1 MPFYR
6 DEEIIRKVWELKR
19 KHPRW
24 GVRRIG
30 GEIGESKDKV
40 YRVLRRIKKGDIEV
54 TEDKKVIDRTEP
66 KEIVARQKAKLE
78 RALSQE
84 ETSKSKQPQVGGNPQ
99 KTSSDPLEEVL
110 ESDWE
115 IECDKCKGLF
125 KHTFTDEEIYNL
137 IKNGFA
143 YVSFPECKDY
153 APWDIAQL
161 FPTDHRVFV
170 RLSDVFRA
178 YVQKSRTIKI
188 MKF

>member
-1 MPFYR
+1 MPLYH
-6 DEEIIRKVWELKR
+6 DEEVIRKVWELKR

-30 GEIGESKDKV
+30 EEIGESKDKV
-40 YRVLRRIKKGDIEV
+40 YRILRRIKKGDIEV
-54 TEDKKVIDRTEP
+54 TDDGKVIDHTEP
-66 KEIVARQKAKLE
+66 KGIVARQKAE
-78 RALSQE
+78 RALSQG
-84 ETSKSKQPQVGGNPQ
+84 ETSKSKQPQVGGNHQ
-99 KTSSDPLEEVL
+99 KTSLDPLEEVL
-110 ESDWE
+110 KSDWE

-125 KHTFTDEEIYNL
+125 KHTFTDGEVYNL
-137 IKNGFA
+137 IKDGFA
-143 YVSFPECKDY
+143 YISCPECEDY

-178 YVQKSRTIKI
+178 YIQNSKAIKI